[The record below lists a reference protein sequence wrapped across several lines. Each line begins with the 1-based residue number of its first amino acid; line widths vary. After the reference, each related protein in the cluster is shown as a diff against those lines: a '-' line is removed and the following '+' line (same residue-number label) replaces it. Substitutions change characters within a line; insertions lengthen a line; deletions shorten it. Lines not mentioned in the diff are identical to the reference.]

1 MSSYYEVRSP
11 EYVQI
16 LPTKQ
21 VFGSGGCRDGKVR
34 SPEYVQTLPSFT
46 MKKVR
51 SPECLQTLSSIA
63 MKKSKD

>member
-11 EYVQI
+11 EYVQ
-16 LPTKQ
+16 PKQ
-21 VFGSGGCRDGKVR
+21 VFGSGVCRDGKVR

-51 SPECLQTLSSIA
+51 SPEYVQIYDIV
-63 MKKSKD
+63 KDTNWQ